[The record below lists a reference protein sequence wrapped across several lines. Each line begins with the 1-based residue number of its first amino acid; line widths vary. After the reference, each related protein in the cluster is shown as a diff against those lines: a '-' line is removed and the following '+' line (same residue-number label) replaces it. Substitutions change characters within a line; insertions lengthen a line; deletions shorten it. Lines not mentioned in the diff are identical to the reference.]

1 MRSAGTRHRLESSF
15 TPEPFAWPIAPE
27 WEGEV
32 SRSGPEYGRWV
43 QSSLNR
49 LLGLRLAV
57 DGIIGPATRSAVRT
71 FQQRNR
77 LTVDGIVGPITEAAL
92 IAAGASQPPASVSAT
107 ATAGGAPVAAPE
119 CASPGSRTCIVLE
132 EFDQGKDTL
141 TPPHEELVK
150 SLAERVIT
158 RWESHSLLILGRASV
173 EGSDVLNYDLAMRRA
188 EEVEFALADAM
199 EDIQPEST
207 RWIEMVSKSCG
218 EEAPIKGIRALERQ
232 RRVDVCFAPV
242 PKWFDTDRAA
252 RMQPVRAGND
262 VRYFVGPVANGRD
275 TFKEMVDAIRTANT
289 NSHYIYLLG
298 WWLSTDFELIDR
310 KVLTTVRALFRDAN
324 ASGVQIRAMLW
335 DQWGD
340 QNRKEWEEINALS
353 RGAAIHDNRVLVSDV
368 PPRAN
373 IGSHH
378 QKVLIVKG
386 EDGLIGFCGGID
398 INPDRI
404 RETGGTPG
412 APFHDVHI
420 RVKGPAAHD
429 LLKIF
434 LERWQDHPDSA
445 GYDAAKGA
453 LRGVRDD
460 PAPQNIPLVPA
471 GNVYVQVGRTYG
483 NLSRHGG
490 AGRGY
495 RFAPAGEQTALR
507 MILKAIRTAERFIY
521 IEDQYLVSEEISR
534 ELVQAL
540 QKIQRLII
548 LIPHGDITD
557 MKNPAR
563 LEFGEQV
570 NFRRQRFIA
579 PLRTP
584 PLGSKVGVFFLSPEG
599 EPGTYVHSK
608 MMVADDVYAIVGSA
622 NLNRRSLTHDSE
634 AVVGI
639 FDPSANSLAKRLRI
653 DLWAKHLNMNT
664 TAGRASLADGVASA
678 RYWFAPPVGARPPG
692 AHVRD
697 YNENLNVEWDHP
709 LVEWNQIDP
718 DGT

>member
-1 MRSAGTRHRLESSF
+1 MRLESSF
-15 TPEPFAWPIAPE
+15 KPEPFAWPSEQE

-32 SRSGPEYGRWV
+32 TRSSPEYGRWV
-43 QSSLNR
+43 QSSLKQ

-71 FQQRNR
+71 FQQQKR

-92 IAAGASQPPASVSAT
+92 LAAGASPPPVSVSAT
-107 ATAGGAPVAAPE
+107 ATGGGAPVVPPE
-119 CASPGSRTCIVLE
+119 CASPGGETCIVLE
-132 EFDQGKDTL
+132 EFDQGDDTL
-141 TPPHEELVK
+141 TQPHEELVK
-150 SLAERVIT
+150 SLAERVVT
-158 RWESHSLLILGRASV
+158 RWESHSLLLLGRASV
-173 EGSDVLNYDLAMRRA
+173 EGSEALNYDLAMRRA
-188 EEVEFALADAM
+188 EEVEFALAGAM
-199 EDIQPEST
+199 EDIQRGSS

-218 EEAPIKGIRALERQ
+218 ETPIKGISTLERQ

-262 VRYFVGPVANGRD
+262 VRYFVGPVANGRE
-275 TFKEMVDAIRTANT
+275 TFKEMVAAMRTART
-289 NSHYIYLLG
+289 NGHYIYLLG
-298 WWLSTDFELIDR
+298 WWLSTDFELIER
-310 KVLTTVRALFRDAN
+310 NVMTTVHALFRDAN
-324 ASGVQIRAMLW
+324 ASGVQIRVMLW

-340 QNRKEWEEINALS
+340 QNRKEWQEINALS
-353 RGAAIHDNRVLVSDV
+353 RGAAIHDNRVLTSDV
-368 PPRAN
+368 TGAN

-386 EDGLIGFCGGID
+386 EEGLIGFCGGVD

-404 RETGGTPG
+404 RETGDTPG
-412 APFHDVHI
+412 APFHDVHV
-420 RVKGPAAHD
+420 RVQGPAAHD

-434 LERWQDHPDSA
+434 VERWQDHPDSA
-445 GYDAAKGA
+445 AYDAAKGS
-453 LRGVRDD
+453 LLGVPDD
-460 PAPQNIPLVPA
+460 PSRQTIPLKPA

-483 NLSRHGG
+483 NGSRHGG
-490 AGRGY
+490 VAGGY
-495 RFAPAGEQTALR
+495 RFAPAGEQTARR
-507 MILKAIRTAERFIY
+507 MILKAIRMAERFIY

-534 ELVQAL
+534 ALVQAL
-540 QKIQRLII
+540 RKIQRLII
-548 LIPHGDITD
+548 LIPHGNITN
-557 MKNPAR
+557 MQNPVR
-563 LEFGEQV
+563 GEYGEQV

-599 EPGTYVHSK
+599 NPGTYVHSK
-608 MMVADDVYAIVGSA
+608 MMVVDDAYAIVGSA

-639 FDPSANSLAKRLRI
+639 FDPSANSLARRLRI

-664 TAGRASLADGVASA
+664 TAGRTSLADGVASA
-678 RYWFAPPVGARPPG
+678 KYWFAPPVGARPAG
-692 AHVRD
+692 AHLGD

-709 LVEWNQIDP
+709 LFEWNEIDP
-718 DGT
+718 DGS